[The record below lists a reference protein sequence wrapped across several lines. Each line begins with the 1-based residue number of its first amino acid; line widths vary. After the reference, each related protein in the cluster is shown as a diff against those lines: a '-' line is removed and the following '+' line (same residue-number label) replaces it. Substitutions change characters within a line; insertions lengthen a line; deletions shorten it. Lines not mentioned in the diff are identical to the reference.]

1 MANDTMI
8 ILIFFTALYLLEQSI
23 LATGTMRVNR
33 HPGLPVS
40 SPRVRRRKRGK
51 MKVCTTLD
59 VNSVR
64 WTDNKVV

>member
-40 SPRVRRRKRGK
+40 SPRVRRRKREEK
-51 MKVCTTLD
+51 
-59 VNSVR
+59 
-64 WTDNKVV
+64 